1 MARTPEQ
8 IQKELARI
16 SWEAIRLV
24 TELGFSLPSAEPTTL
39 KDSLSNE
46 INQHLLRDTKD
57 RLGRLAGEV
66 EHLTRPSKDITLA
79 ECNTI
84 RELALESITFLRN
97 NFSQKA
103 GDHSTSD
110 T

>member
-1 MARTPEQ
+1 MAMARSPEQ
-8 IQKELARI
+8 IQKERARLL
-16 SWEAIRLV
+16 STAGRASYLQ
-24 TELGFSLPSAEPTTL
+24 GFSLS
-39 KDSLSNE
+39 DE

-66 EHLTRPSKDITLA
+66 EHLTRPDKDITTA
-79 ECNTI
+79 EYITI
-84 RELALESITFLRN
+84 RDLALESITFLRN

-103 GDHSTSD
+103 GDHFTSD